1 MELYYSIVLSR
12 MLLENIQDTIL
23 ISVHCNNPSSMVSTD
38 GVRELSEKE
47 GKMNII
53 PLFFYSFTSNIK
65 TCISRNY
72 VLYFCS
78 QRNNPILSDIALFN
92 KREFVVLMLVLYRL
106 YFRVFDVIITLI
118 SISVMDQPTRSISR
132 NARP

>member
-1 MELYYSIVLSR
+1 

-47 GKMNII
+47 GKMII
-53 PLFFYSFTSNIK
+53 FLLFFYSLISNIASSQY
-65 TCISRNY
+65 CV
-72 VLYFCS
+72 VLFRMYC
-78 QRNNPILSDIALFN
+78 RINPYLSDIALFN

-106 YFRVFDVIITLI
+106 YFCVFDVIITLI

>member
-1 MELYYSIVLSR
+1 

-47 GKMNII
+47 GKMII
-53 PLFFYSFTSNIK
+53 FLLFFYSLISNTSSQY
-65 TCISRNY
+65 CF
-72 VLYFCS
+72 VLFRMYC
-78 QRNNPILSDIALFN
+78 RINPYLSDIALFN

-106 YFRVFDVIITLI
+106 
-118 SISVMDQPTRSISR
+118 
-132 NARP
+132 